1 MLNCFTQPA
10 PRNQFNT
17 IQMCHGFFSLLFC
30 SRVFIRFVLFLK
42 KKERFLWPKKK
53 KKINKK
59 IMYILWFVLN
69 LEDFCWNEKRNKI
82 MYVVCGEKKWDRRH
96 SCHELIL
103 HQTIEI
109 LNGQNFT
116 GTKYRQRKKVSL
128 SLCVQNILCHLFWRD
143 KIYTYVIILYQI
155 CLLQQLQYP
164 INSHIVKMPVVLFL
178 DFIQQ
183 SHRTADLP
191 VIFINILC
199 ASLSLP
205 SVMSKFCSDLG
216 YLFAFVFFC
225 LCHYILFC
233 FP

>member
-1 MLNCFTQPA
+1 M
-10 PRNQFNT
+10 
-17 IQMCHGFFSLLFC
+17 S
-30 SRVFIRFVLFLK
+30 
-42 KKERFLWPKKK
+42 
-53 KKINKK
+53 
-59 IMYILWFVLN
+59 
-69 LEDFCWNEKRNKI
+69 
-82 MYVVCGEKKWDRRH
+82 
-96 SCHELIL
+96 
-103 HQTIEI
+103 
-109 LNGQNFT
+109 
-116 GTKYRQRKKVSL
+116 
-128 SLCVQNILCHLFWRD
+128 LFWRD

-183 SHRTADLP
+183 SHRRADLP

-225 LCHYILFC
+225 LCHYILFLLPLRSQL
-233 FP
+233 FGLIFSIL